1 MYLLNVCQN
10 PDILRIIFFARK
22 ILDIAFII
30 IPIGLIVFLIID
42 IYKMVISGEEKTIK
56 QNQKMIIN
64 RIIFAIL
71 IFFVPTIVSFT
82 MNLLSNVGFSVDY
95 MDCINNA
102 NSEFIEERTI
112 ELAIIAIE
120 DAEEEMTNIKIQEA
134 KDAIDKIKD
143 TNLKKNYKTKITTI
157 ENEYQKLKEEEKDKN
172 DKDNNKPNNKPNNSS
187 QDKDNTTS
195 NKPSNPSQDKDNT
208 TPNKPHTDNN
218 TDKQP
223 STSNKGFKNYGKGTE
238 GTYFAPVQKNSNIKY
253 GSFSVTS
260 GCSDGN
266 VKVYHDISGITE
278 GTPIYAGFDGTAKF
292 YQKYCSSNNELYSY
306 GNMIKIT
313 ASDGTYIVYAH
324 LQKFAENVISNSSNK
339 NYITATCPKKGSNAP
354 CPYSSCNGTINTNE
368 ISTLQVKKGDLIGYV
383 GNTGNSTG
391 THLHVEIHP
400 NGSSSCI
407 EDPWKAFGMK

>member
-82 MNLLSNVGFSVDY
+82 MNLLNNVGFNVDY
-95 MDCINNA
+95 MDCWNNT
-102 NSEFIEERTI
+102 NNIEIIEEKTI
-112 ELAIIAIE
+112 EIAKIALKKAKNE
-120 DAEEEMTNIKIQEA
+120 ITYQNIQEA
-134 KDAIDKIKD
+134 KSAVEKIKNQE
-143 TNLKKNYKTKITTI
+143 TKKDYKEQLAKI
-157 ENEYQKLKEEEKDKN
+157 ENEYNKLKEEDKN
-172 DKDNNKPNNKPNNSS
+172 DKDDTTPNN
-187 QDKDNTTS
+187 
-195 NKPSNPSQDKDNT
+195 PSNPSQDKDDTTTTKPNT
-208 TPNKPHTDNN
+208 DN

-223 STSNKGFKNYGKGTE
+223 TTNNNKFENYGKGTE
-238 GTYFAPVQKNSNIKY
+238 GTYFAPVQNENNIKY
-253 GSFSVTS
+253 GSASKTP
-260 GCSDGN
+260 GCSNSG
-266 VKVYHDISGITE
+266 VKHDISGIDE
-278 GTPIYAGFDGTAKF
+278 GTPIYAGMDGTAEF
-292 YQKYCSSNNELYSY
+292 YQKYCPRNNQLYSY
-306 GNMIKIT
+306 GNMVKIT
-313 ASDGTYIVYAH
+313 ASDGTHIIYAH
-324 LQKFAENVISNSSNK
+324 LERFPENVLSSSSNTK
-339 NYITATCPKKGSNAP
+339 YITKTCPKKKDGSAP
-354 CPYSSCNGTINTNE
+354 CPASSCDSGIRTNTIT
-368 ISTLQVKKGDLIGYV
+368 TLQVKKGDLIGYL

-391 THLHVEIHP
+391 PHLHLEIHP

>member
-82 MNLLSNVGFSVDY
+82 MNLLSSVGFNSEY
-95 MDCINNA
+95 TDCLENA
-102 NSEFIEERTI
+102 NSETIESRII
-112 ELAIIAIE
+112 ELADNALEKAKNEI
-120 DAEEEMTNIKIQEA
+120 TYQNIQEA
-134 KDAIDKIKD
+134 KNAVEKIKNQE
-143 TNLKKNYKTKITTI
+143 TKKDYKNDLTKI
-157 ENEYQKLKEEEKDKN
+157 EEEYQRLKEEEKNKN
-172 DKDNNKPNNKPNNSS
+172 DKDDKPTNTKPNNSS
-187 QDKDNTTS
+187 QDKDTTTP
-195 NKPSNPSQDKDNT
+195 NNPSQDKDKPT
-208 TPNKPHTDNN
+208 QNKPSTNN
-218 TDKQP
+218 
-223 STSNKGFKNYGKGTE
+223 NGFTNYGEGTE
-238 GTYFAPVQKNSNIKY
+238 GTYFAPVQNIKNIKY
-253 GSFSVTS
+253 GSYSYSS
-260 GCSDGN
+260 GCSMYL
-266 VKVYHDISGITE
+266 YHDISGIDE
-278 GTPIYAGFDGTAKF
+278 GTEIYAGIDGTAEF
-292 YQKYCSSNNELYSY
+292 YQKYCPTNEELYSY
-306 GNMIKIT
+306 GNMVKIT
-313 ASDGTYIVYAH
+313 APDGTYIIYAH
-324 LQKFAENVISNSSNK
+324 LERFPENVLSNSSNSK
-339 NYITATCPKKGSNAP
+339 YITTSCPKNKDGSPPCSASKCNAK
-354 CPYSSCNGTINTNE
+354 IQTNE
-368 ISTLQVKKGDLIGYV
+368 IATLQVKKGDLIGYV